1 MSPTPFKT
9 ISTNASTGPR
19 GLTELELLYKREMP
33 DAQSAL
39 ATAARYHFQNPGKS
53 FRAQLALT
61 SGLSLGLNPQDNLHW
76 AAACELLHNASLIH
90 DDISDA
96 STHRRGQESIHQHFG
111 ADMAL
116 CLGDWMVAK
125 AFELGA
131 RNSLHG
137 GKLVCLLAQA
147 MQETCS
153 GQISD
158 ISQREC
164 ANLEDWQRIA
174 KGKTAPLLIAPIK
187 GAAIAAGLNTEQN
200 EKLNTELQC
209 LEKLVGFCGL
219 AYQGRNDIDD
229 IIPSSRRSSDLDGRK
244 PNLVVSLFAQQG
256 PSADEFNLWYQS
268 DDLSKLSYWQKRI
281 ATSEVILQANQS
293 VDYWLLQAELL
304 VLSVP
309 PQLQSVAAGLVASVK
324 KMTTNTHLIKHQ
336 GQIA

>member
-1 MSPTPFKT
+1 MSPTNVTHHSDDFP
-9 ISTNASTGPR
+9 
-19 GLTELELLYKREMP
+19 GLKDLALLYKREMP
-33 DAQSAL
+33 DPQSAL
-39 ATAARYHFQNPGKS
+39 AAAAHYHFRNPGKS

-61 SGLSLGLNPQDNLHW
+61 SGISLGLNPHDNLHW

-131 RNSLHG
+131 KNARYG
-137 GKLVCLLAQA
+137 GNLVALLAQA

-158 ISQREC
+158 ITQRER
-164 ANLEDWQRIA
+164 AELNEWQRIA

-187 GAAIAAGLNTEQN
+187 GAAIAAGLT
-200 EKLNTELQC
+200 TELHG
-209 LEKLVGFCGL
+209 LERLIEYCGL
-219 AYQGRNDIDD
+219 AYQGRNDIND
-229 IIPSSRRSSDLDGRK
+229 IIPSSHRSSDLDGRK
-244 PNLVVSLFAQQG
+244 PNLVVSLFAQRG
-256 PSADEFNLWYQS
+256 SSSDDFNVWYKS
-268 DDLSKLSYWQKRI
+268 DDLSNLSQWQKRI
-281 ATSEVILQANQS
+281 ASSDVILQANQY
-293 VDYWLLQAELL
+293 VDYWLAQADLL
-304 VLSVP
+304 ALSVP
-309 PQLQSVAAGLVASVK
+309 PQLQPVVAGLIAKVKGTTTGTNSVE
-324 KMTTNTHLIKHQ
+324 HQ

>member
-1 MSPTPFKT
+1 MSPTPFKN

-19 GLTELELLYKREMP
+19 GLAELELLYKREMP
-33 DAQSAL
+33 DAQSTL
-39 ATAARYHFQNPGKS
+39 APAARYHFQNPGKS

-131 RNSLHG
+131 RNALHG
-137 GKLVCLLAQA
+137 GKLVALLAQA

-158 ISQREC
+158 ITQREC

-268 DDLSKLSYWQKRI
+268 DDLSKLNHWQKRI
-281 ATSEVILQANQS
+281 ATSDVILQANQS

-309 PQLQSVAAGLVASVK
+309 PQLQSVSAGLVASVK
-324 KMTTNTHLIKHQ
+324 QMTTNTHIIKHQ

>member
-1 MSPTPFKT
+1 MSPARFIKATDGF
-9 ISTNASTGPR
+9 N
-19 GLTELELLYKREMP
+19 GLAELELLYKREMP
-33 DAQSAL
+33 NAQSTL
-39 ATAARYHFQNPGKS
+39 APAARYHFKNPGKS

-61 SGLSLGLNPQDNLHW
+61 SGISLGLNQQDNLHW

-96 STHRRGQESIHQHFG
+96 STHRRGQKSIHEHFG

-131 RNSLHG
+131 RNSRYG
-137 GKLVCLLAQA
+137 GRLVALLAQA

-158 ISQREC
+158 ITQREC
-164 ANLEDWQRIA
+164 AELDEWQRIA

-187 GAAIAAGLNTEQN
+187 GAAIAAGLDA
-200 EKLNTELQC
+200 ELQS

-244 PNLVVSLFAQQG
+244 PNLVVSLFAQHG
-256 PSADEFNLWYQS
+256 PSCEEFKRWYQS
-268 DDLSKLSYWQKRI
+268 DDASKLGHWQKRI
-281 ATSEVILQANQS
+281 ATSDVILQANQS
-293 VDYWLLQAELL
+293 VDFWLAQADQLI
-304 VLSVP
+304 LSVP
-309 PQLQSVAAGLVASVK
+309 PQLQSVTAGIVASVK
-324 KMTTNTHLIKHQ
+324 GTTKSTNPIKHQ